1 MKKLYK
7 TMLSHIDSL
16 EGKFGRV
23 IRQVSFYVPYT
34 SYPSCQYDSHSIED
48 IEPYRGV
55 VKMGDPQVTIRFNTK
70 LSAFWMI
77 CGFPILEHLHIEILI
92 LPARQIVMLIIYGC
106 HVDHLRFRR

>member
-16 EGKFGRV
+16 EGKFGSV
-23 IRQVSFYVPYT
+23 VRQVSFYVPCT

-55 VKMGDPQVTIRFNTK
+55 VKMSIPKSTFVSTLNCRHFG
-70 LSAFWMI
+70 
-77 CGFPILEHLHIEILI
+77 
-92 LPARQIVMLIIYGC
+92 
-106 HVDHLRFRR
+106 